1 MFELNGEYYS
11 LEEIEQAAADS
22 NVSVE
27 DYIAEFSINK
37 VEDVSLDKPE
47 IEQLSSYVDELVGV
61 SKQAKENEET
71 SSLGTFVEAGLYTT
85 GAFLNIPPQLEQAYY
100 GAKASSIDW
109 LKNVAGGDAAD
120 WLIGD
125 APDSAIAYIDP
136 DTDEEIIFDNN
147 PEKCK

>member
-85 GAFLNIPPQLEQAYY
+85 GAFLNIPPQLVQAYY

-120 WLIGD
+120 WLIGL
-125 APDSAIAYIDP
+125 
-136 DTDEEIIFDNN
+136 
-147 PEKCK
+147 

>member
-71 SSLGTFVEAGLYTT
+71 SSLGTFVVLRTT
-85 GAFLNIPPQLEQAYY
+85 SISGFFGTTSVAS
-100 GAKASSIDW
+100 KADF
-109 LKNVAGGDAAD
+109 V
-120 WLIGD
+120 
-125 APDSAIAYIDP
+125 
-136 DTDEEIIFDNN
+136 
-147 PEKCK
+147 

>member
-61 SKQAKENEET
+61 SKQAKENIIE
-71 SSLGTFVEAGLYTT
+71 
-85 GAFLNIPPQLEQAYY
+85 IY
-100 GAKASSIDW
+100 GELLVYKC
-109 LKNVAGGDAAD
+109 LKM
-120 WLIGD
+120 LL
-125 APDSAIAYIDP
+125 
-136 DTDEEIIFDNN
+136 
-147 PEKCK
+147 C